1 MWWWERDKGGKSY
14 FVTFINDFS
23 QYTKVYLIRHKDE
36 VFNMFLSYKVEVE
49 NLLNRK
55 IKRIRSDKGGEYT
68 LLNYLCEKEGIIHE
82 VTSPYSPK

>member
-36 VFNMFLSYKVEVE
+36 VFNMFLSYKAIE
-49 NLLNRK
+49 NQLKKNRREQ
-55 IKRIRSDKGGEYT
+55 IDQTQYGQ
-68 LLNYLCEKEGIIHE
+68 IIG
-82 VTSPYSPK
+82 SFYI